1 MPLIIPIAVQE
12 FLQSLDQKRE
22 PLVPYVIAGR
32 LSEIRQTLTEQSRDE
47 ESGAWA
53 ELAAFQFAAGRGDPW
68 GTYFGPLCSGTRMD
82 GTEMCFPDVHQA
94 DGEIVGYWK
103 TRASEAAHPVLKARY
118 ADVVWDLSEVAG
130 KVRRDSSFARVA
142 IDSYI
147 DTVNARLFQAPAEAA
162 EYLTR
167 AMDLSL
173 SLNDSARVE
182 RVRDLMLVFYE
193 KHGVASHP
201 GTWGFLFDDL
211 LQNKKIPLSADQ
223 RDQVVDTLEGILR
236 VCSTLDSGDFDP
248 FSAQSV
254 AERLA
259 NYYQKA
265 GRPDDK
271 VRVIR
276 AYGRAF
282 EQISEN
288 ASSLLAMSWLEP
300 VIDAYRNLGLDEDV
314 KRVLLLY
321 SDKGKVANREMK
333 TISVPVELTQEEIE
347 AYLSA
352 IVEGSLEEC
361 LMRIA
366 ERFTPSVQ
374 ETRNLIRN
382 IAKEHPLLGR
392 IGVSRIADGQAVG
405 SAGSIIDDEDGRVV
419 FQLAERIGNF
429 VGLLGL
435 ALEKARERHAMTAD
449 MVVDVL
455 YKSPLFAE
463 GRRKLIEAG
472 FRAYFDGDF
481 VKMIHV
487 LVPQIEECIRKLMSL
502 LGEPVNKPKGQNKGL
517 LQQKTLNELLA
528 EPAFVAKAGEDIRMY
543 LLTLLADARGLNLR
557 NRVCHGLLEAGEC
570 SQPVADCVF
579 QVFMVLAKF
588 RGETMPKA

>member
-1 MPLIIPIAVQE
+1 
-12 FLQSLDQKRE
+12 
-22 PLVPYVIAGR
+22 
-32 LSEIRQTLTEQSRDE
+32 
-47 ESGAWA
+47 
-53 ELAAFQFAAGRGDPW
+53 
-68 GTYFGPLCSGTRMD
+68 
-82 GTEMCFPDVHQA
+82 
-94 DGEIVGYWK
+94 
-103 TRASEAAHPVLKARY
+103 
-118 ADVVWDLSEVAG
+118 
-130 KVRRDSSFARVA
+130 
-142 IDSYI
+142 
-147 DTVNARLFQAPAEAA
+147 
-162 EYLTR
+162 
-167 AMDLSL
+167 
-173 SLNDSARVE
+173 
-182 RVRDLMLVFYE
+182 
-193 KHGVASHP
+193 
-201 GTWGFLFDDL
+201 
-211 LQNKKIPLSADQ
+211 
-223 RDQVVDTLEGILR
+223 
-236 VCSTLDSGDFDP
+236 
-248 FSAQSV
+248 
-254 AERLA
+254 
-259 NYYQKA
+259 
-265 GRPDDK
+265 
-271 VRVIR
+271 
-276 AYGRAF
+276 
-282 EQISEN
+282 
-288 ASSLLAMSWLEP
+288 
-300 VIDAYRNLGLDEDV
+300 
-314 KRVLLLY
+314 
-321 SDKGKVANREMK
+321 
-333 TISVPVELTQEEIE
+333 
-347 AYLSA
+347 
-352 IVEGSLEEC
+352 
-361 LMRIA
+361 MRIA

-374 ETRNLIRN
+374 DTHNLIRN